1 MQGEFLLMYSYTPV
15 LPERGSTFRRG
26 GFMARAARIK
36 IIQQIERARKSRVIS
51 YVTSTRQGLEVPMTM
66 DTVRFVYDHLE
77 AIAAKKDKQPLKLD
91 LFLHSNGGDGVVPWR
106 LVTLIREFTD
116 DFSVLVPYRAFSA
129 ATLTALGADAIVMH
143 PMGMLGPTDATV
155 TNQFNPPD
163 PRNQLPMGISV
174 EDVTA
179 YLALIKEDA
188 GIQHEDQLVTAF
200 NLLADKVHPLAL
212 GNVKRHM
219 SQSRM
224 MAKKLL
230 SLHMDPSDNAHRVSN
245 IVDNLTSKS
254 FYHGHPINRTEARD
268 QVGLTTLE
276 DPSDAVSRA
285 MWRLYLEYEKE
296 MQMDA
301 PFDVA
306 SEFMSEHPAQNPGD
320 TATTTKKVAKMAYI
334 ESVESTDYFRMEYEL
349 FGAKQPNHAT
359 MVTTIASKRG
369 WTKE

>member
-1 MQGEFLLMYSYTPV
+1 
-15 LPERGSTFRRG
+15 
-26 GFMARAARIK
+26 MAKAARVK

-51 YVTSTRQGLEVPMTM
+51 YVTSTRQGLEVQMAM
-66 DTVRFVYDHLE
+66 DSVRYIYDHLE
-77 AIAAKKDKQPLKLD
+77 AIAAENKHNRTPKID
-91 LFLHSNGGDGVVPWR
+91 LFLHSNGGDGTMPWK

-116 DFSVLVPYRAFSA
+116 HFSVLVPFRAFSA
-129 ATLTALGADAIVMH
+129 ATLTALGADSIVMH

-155 TNQFNPPD
+155 TNLFNPID
-163 PRNQLPMGISV
+163 SRNQRLGISV

-219 SQSRM
+219 SQSRL

-230 SLHMDPSDNAHRVSN
+230 SLHMDPADNAHRVST
-245 IVDNLTSKS
+245 IVENLTSKS
-254 FYHGHPINRTEARD
+254 YFHGHPINRREAEE
-268 QVGLTTLE
+268 QIGLTTIE
-276 DPSDAVSRA
+276 KPTDAVQKA

-296 MQMDA
+296 MNMDT
-301 PFDVA
+301 PFDIA
-306 SEFMSEHPAQNPGD
+306 TDFSTEYPTLNIGD
-320 TATTTKKVAKMAYI
+320 VVKSAKKMAKMAFI
-334 ESVESTDYFRMEYEL
+334 ESSASTDYLRMEYEL
-349 FGAKQPNHAT
+349 VGQKLQDHST
-359 MVTTIASKRG
+359 SVTLVTSTRG

>member
-1 MQGEFLLMYSYTPV
+1 
-15 LPERGSTFRRG
+15 
-26 GFMARAARIK
+26 MARAARTK

-51 YVTSTRQGLEVPMTM
+51 YVTSTRQGLEVQMAM
-66 DTVRFVYDHLE
+66 DTVRYVYDHLE
-77 AIAAKKDKQPLKLD
+77 AIAASNGKNPLKLD
-91 LFLHSNGGDGVVPWR
+91 LFLHSNGGDGVAPWSC
-106 LVTLIREFTD
+106 VTLLRASAHHCID
-116 DFSVLVPYRAFSA
+116 LVPYRAFSA
-129 ATLTALGADAIVMH
+129 ATLTALGADSIVMH

-163 PRNQLPMGISV
+163 PRSQQPMGISV

-230 SLHMDPSDNAHRVSN
+230 SLHMDPSDNAHRVAN
-245 IVDNLTSKS
+245 IVENLTSKS
-254 FYHGHPINRTEARD
+254 FYHSHPINRTEARD

-276 DPSDAVSRA
+276 EPTAAVQRA

-296 MQMDA
+296 MQMDS
-301 PFDVA
+301 PFDAA
-306 SEFMSEHPAQNPGD
+306 SEFMSEHPAQVIGD
-320 TATTTKKVAKMAYI
+320 VATTSKKVAKMVFI
-334 ESVESTDYFRMEYEL
+334 ESSDSTDYFRMEYEL
-349 FGAKQPNHAT
+349 VGQKQPNHT
-359 MVTTIASKRG
+359 TLVTLVSSKKG

>member
-1 MQGEFLLMYSYTPV
+1 
-15 LPERGSTFRRG
+15 
-26 GFMARAARIK
+26 MAKAARVK

-51 YVTSTRQGLEVPMTM
+51 YVTSTRPGLEVQMAM
-66 DTVRFVYDHLE
+66 DSVRYIYDHLE
-77 AIAAKKDKQPLKLD
+77 SIAAQNKNNRIPKVD
-91 LFLHSNGGDGVVPWR
+91 LFLHSNGGDGTMPWK

-116 DFSVLVPYRAFSA
+116 HFSVLVPYRAFSA
-129 ATLTALGADAIVMH
+129 ATLTALGADSIVMH

-155 TNQFNPPD
+155 TNGFNPVD
-163 PRNQLPMGISV
+163 SRNQRLGISV

-219 SQSRM
+219 SQSRL

-230 SLHMDPSDNAHRVSN
+230 SLHMDPADNAHRVST
-245 IVDNLTSKS
+245 IVENLTSKS
-254 FYHGHPINRTEARD
+254 YFHGHPINRREAAE
-268 QVGLTTLE
+268 QIGLTTIE
-276 DPSDAVSRA
+276 QPTDAVQKA

-296 MQMDA
+296 MKMDT

-306 SEFMSEHPAQNPGD
+306 MEFSNEYPTLNIGD
-320 TATTTKKVAKMAYI
+320 MAKSTKKMAKTAFI
-334 ESVESTDYFRMEYEL
+334 ESSVSTDFNRMEYEL
-349 FGAKQPNHAT
+349 VGQKQPDHST
-359 MVTTIASKRG
+359 SVTLVASTRG
-369 WTKE
+369 WIKE

>member
-1 MQGEFLLMYSYTPV
+1 
-15 LPERGSTFRRG
+15 
-26 GFMARAARIK
+26 MAKAARIK
-36 IIQQIERARKSRVIS
+36 IIRQIEKARKSRVIS
-51 YVTSTRQGLEVPMTM
+51 YITSTRQNLEVQMAM
-66 DTVRFVYDHLE
+66 DSVRYIYDHLE
-77 AIAAKKDKQPLKLD
+77 NIAEKNTNDELKID
-91 LFLHSNGGDGVVPWR
+91 LFLHSNGGDGTVPWR
-106 LVTLIREFTD
+106 LVTLIREFAD
-116 DFSVLVPYRAFSA
+116 HFSVLVPFRAFSA
-129 ATLTALGADAIVMH
+129 ATLTALGADSIVMH

-155 TNQFNPPD
+155 GNPFNPID
-163 PRNQLPMGISV
+163 TRNQQQIGISV

-230 SLHMDPSDNAHRVSN
+230 SLHMDPADNAHRVST
-245 IVDNLTSKS
+245 IVENLTSKS
-254 FYHGHPINRTEARD
+254 FYHGHPINRDEAKD

-276 DPSDAVSRA
+276 NPTVAVQKA

-296 MQMDA
+296 IQMDC
-301 PFDVA
+301 PFDVV
-306 SEFMSEHPAQNPGD
+306 SEFSSEYPTLNIGD
-320 TATTTKKVAKMAYI
+320 TVITKKKLAKLGFI
-334 ESVESTDYFRMEYEL
+334 ESAESTDLLRMEYEL
-349 FGAKQPNHAT
+349 VGNKLPNHST
-359 MVTTIASKRG
+359 NITLITSTKG